1 MKIEKEKIIV
11 GPLAYKDI
19 EEVCEL
25 DEASGNHVA
34 QWLEDLDD
42 DEEEQDYAWG
52 LFYDDKL
59 VGYCSIGYADD
70 CCDAISQYPG
80 WNYNSLLL
88 SDVFILP
95 KYRRNGLGLHIVNE
109 AVGQRTENEK
119 ELAFLVAMYDSLRYF
134 YEQAGF
140 AWITN
145 GIMVRDERN
154 ISEEM
159 KAREEEGKRYLLQ
172 KLQKLDNLDALNSFL
187 HLKENWNENGSEK
200 ISKSLV
206 EFCKSIVKKL
216 DIQPEVFPTAANSIQ
231 FEYEKDK
238 VYCEFNIFT
247 DKIEFYQETED
258 EEIEATRILHSDDF
272 VQEAAG
278 YINQKLTI
286 LKNTKDKR
294 GRKE

>member
-11 GPLAYKDI
+11 GPLSYEDI
-19 EEVCEL
+19 EDVCEL

-34 QWLEDLDD
+34 QWLED
-42 DEEEQDYAWG
+42 EEQDYAWG

-70 CCDAISQYPG
+70 CGDVISQYPG

-95 KYRRNGLGLHIVNE
+95 KYRRNGLGLHMVNE
-109 AVGQRTENEK
+109 AVKQRTEDER
-119 ELAFLVAMYDSLRYF
+119 ELVFLVAMYDSLRYF
-134 YEQAGF
+134 YEQARF
-140 AWITN
+140 VWITN
-145 GIMVRDERN
+145 GIMVRDERY
-154 ISEEM
+154 ITEEI
-159 KAREEEGKRYLLQ
+159 KAKEDEEKRYLIQEMQ
-172 KLQKLDNLDALNSFL
+172 KTDNLDVLNSFL
-187 HLKENWNENGSEK
+187 YLKENWNENGSEE

-206 EFCKSIVKKL
+206 EFCKSIVEKL

-238 VYCEFNIFT
+238 VYCEFNIYM
-247 DKIEFYQETED
+247 DKIEYYQETED

-272 VQEAAG
+272 VQEAIE
-278 YINQKLTI
+278 YINQKLTM

-294 GRKE
+294 G